1 MLSRKIVLPRP
12 PRSWLIAVAVGA
24 AALAAPAPAAA
35 PVRATPDV
43 LVVGDSLA
51 RGLTPYLAAD
61 LGEPVAWDI
70 RAGRPTPDGLHGLRA
85 ALAGLHPR
93 AVVLSLGTNDSE
105 NALRF
110 AWRVREALA
119 MVPPSSC
126 VVWSTVYRPHR
137 KGRFAGLNHVLR
149 VAARRDPRLVLVDWE
164 AAVARGIVPLR
175 PDGLHPLGAGYRY
188 RSLLFA
194 AAVRG
199 GCPALGGLAVPR
211 I

>member
-1 MLSRKIVLPRP
+1 MLRRRIVLPRP
-12 PRSWLIAVAVGA
+12 PRSLLIALTVGA
-24 AALAAPAPAAA
+24 AALAAPAPATA
-35 PVRATPDV
+35 PVHETPDV

-61 LGEPVAWDI
+61 LGESVAWDI
-70 RAGRPTPDGLHGLRA
+70 RAGRATPDGLRA
-85 ALAGLHPR
+85 LGTALTGLHPR
-93 AVVLSLGTNDSE
+93 TVVLSLGSNDNQ

-110 AWRVREALA
+110 AWRVRQALA
-119 MVPPSSC
+119 MVPASSC
-126 VVWSTVYRPHR
+126 VVWSTVFRPHR

-149 VAARRDPRLVLVDWE
+149 LAAERDPRLVLVAWDS
-164 AAVARGIVPLR
+164 AVARGVVPLR
-175 PDGLHPLGAGYRY
+175 PDHLHPLGAGYRY

-199 GCPALGGLAVPR
+199 GCPALGGLAAPR